1 MIKAIGTVL
10 RALSVIWFAFAAF
23 RMLAGLIG
31 ITRGTDIIIGI
42 VGLAIAIAT
51 FQLGTW
57 LKNRERSTSVSQ
69 RIQRAKSAWWR
80 ADYGFRL
87 SVFLSV
93 VWAIACYFWQDDYDR
108 DLSIVFWPSI
118 GMLTAY
124 LGYRKFVVVRPAEV
138 EKTMQDKH
146 TMVPPAE
153 DDFQV
158 RQVEAV
164 TDPTD
169 LLLNQTSKERER
181 AMNDLINKM
190 K

>member
-1 MIKAIGTVL
+1 
-10 RALSVIWFAFAAF
+10 
-23 RMLAGLIG
+23 
-31 ITRGTDIIIGI
+31 
-42 VGLAIAIAT
+42 
-51 FQLGTW
+51 
-57 LKNRERSTSVSQ
+57 
-69 RIQRAKSAWWR
+69 
-80 ADYGFRL
+80 
-87 SVFLSV
+87 
-93 VWAIACYFWQDDYDR
+93 
-108 DLSIVFWPSI
+108 
-118 GMLTAY
+118 MLTAY